1 MKSCLPRRPK
11 KQIPK
16 SSKHEGASQCVVEFI
31 QPCNLPDQKEN
42 LESSGEIL
50 WHEILHEILADCSVW
65 VPVCGLGHVNY
76 VRAPN
81 GGWRRAVLCTQQHR
95 RWLHSAP
102 ERRVGPVRSL
112 WSSQQSDQAAAARQ
126 SCRGN
131 ARTLLHPARRANI
144 QSGLYFS
151 KYINRTKG

>member
-1 MKSCLPRRPK
+1 MPASAWLNL
-11 KQIPK
+11 
-16 SSKHEGASQCVVEFI
+16 SSPVIF
-31 QPCNLPDQKEN
+31 PDQKEN

-102 ERRVGPVRSL
+102 ERTRRVGPVRSL

-144 QSGLYFS
+144 QSGLYYS
-151 KYINRTKG
+151 KIYKQNKGVKRKANNIKCSVR